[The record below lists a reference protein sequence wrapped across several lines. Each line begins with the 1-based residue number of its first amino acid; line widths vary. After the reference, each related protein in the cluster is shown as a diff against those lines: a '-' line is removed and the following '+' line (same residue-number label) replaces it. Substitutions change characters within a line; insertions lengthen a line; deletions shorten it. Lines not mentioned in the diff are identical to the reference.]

1 MHHGRKHFTYPETDP
16 ALLVELELQPQRFPV
31 RGSFMPL
38 VERLAQLGRLDAIEL
53 ALAPGGCGRLGF
65 LVYGAQSLK
74 HVRERLAEFVG
85 AEGIVRCAT
94 HAA

>member
-1 MHHGRKHFTYPETDP
+1 MHHGRKHFTQSEIDA
-16 ALLVELELQPQRFPV
+16 ALLVELDLRPARFPE

-53 ALAPGGCGRLGF
+53 ALAPDGGGRLGF

-74 HVRERLAEFVG
+74 YVRDRLAEFVG
-85 AEGIVRCAT
+85 AEGIVRCNAY
-94 HAA
+94 AG